1 MLPHR
6 SLIAKRAKPT
16 RGVVRAA
23 TGVLGLAAAGYATA
37 VATGWARYGHPSGAH
52 ANEQDALL
60 DRFMPKFDV
69 VERHHSAVN
78 APAEVTLAAAG
89 AQDLMSN
96 PVIRAI
102 FKTRELVLGSGPS
115 QAAMPSS
122 LLPLVLSIGWRI
134 LAEVPGREVA
144 VGAVTRPWEANV
156 TFRGLDPDQ
165 FARFNDPGYVKIV
178 WSLRAE
184 PVGSDRSI
192 FSTETRAIAT
202 DRDARVRFR
211 RYWAFV
217 SPGIWLIRRAS
228 LGPLKREAER
238 RVTVS

>member
-1 MLPHR
+1 
-6 SLIAKRAKPT
+6 
-16 RGVVRAA
+16 
-23 TGVLGLAAAGYATA
+23 
-37 VATGWARYGHPSGAH
+37 
-52 ANEQDALL
+52 
-60 DRFMPKFDV
+60 
-69 VERHHSAVN
+69 
-78 APAEVTLAAAG
+78 
-89 AQDLMSN
+89 
-96 PVIRAI
+96 
-102 FKTRELVLGSGPS
+102 
-115 QAAMPSS
+115 
-122 LLPLVLSIGWRI
+122 
-134 LAEVPGREVA
+134 
-144 VGAVTRPWEANV
+144 
-156 TFRGLDPDQ
+156 
-165 FARFNDPGYVKIV
+165 V